1 MKKKQF
7 DGLTRALAGM
17 NSRRSVLGLAAALP
31 IVGDLF
37 ATFGIEDAAAR
48 PHRKRVKS
56 RHHADRQ
63 RDVSAAKK
71 HKKHKKKKC
80 KPQPTSTTC
89 AGKCGQVTNNCKQ
102 VVNCGAC
109 SCDPS

>member
-31 IVGDLF
+31 IVGGLF
-37 ATFGIEDAAAR
+37 ATFDLEDAAAR
-48 PHRKRVKS
+48 THRKRAKS
-56 RHHADRQ
+56 RHHDDRQ

-71 HKKHKKKKC
+71 RKKRKKKC
-80 KPQPTSTTC
+80 KPQPTATTC
-89 AGKCGQVTNNCKQ
+89 AGKC
-102 VVNCGAC
+102 
-109 SCDPS
+109 